1 MYQHSLDYYWNQNNS
16 QVPKQICVVG
26 QFPLGMVEVGQ
37 QIKARQDITI
47 YVVVFA
53 IEKDVRIRSTTPFIR
68 SKTAKDAAG
77 MQESHCPQLL
87 ML

>member
-1 MYQHSLDYYWNQNNS
+1 MTKIYKFSMHTFHLPTARVSVCVRVYLSMYQHSLDYWNQNNS
-16 QVPKQICVVG
+16 QFPKHICVVG

-53 IEKDVRIRSTTPFIR
+53 IEKDV
-68 SKTAKDAAG
+68 
-77 MQESHCPQLL
+77 
-87 ML
+87 